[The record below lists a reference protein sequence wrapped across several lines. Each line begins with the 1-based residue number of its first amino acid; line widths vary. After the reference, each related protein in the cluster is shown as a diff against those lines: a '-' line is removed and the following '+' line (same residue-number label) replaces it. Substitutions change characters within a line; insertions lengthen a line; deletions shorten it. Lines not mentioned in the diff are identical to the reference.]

1 MNDKECLVCKV
12 DLFNLEQQIYSV
24 TPEGQK
30 KIASVPLD
38 RVAET
43 LGSLLFMHK
52 SNKIHLFGNEHYLES
67 IVEAIKTS
75 YNYGNDNIEIEVN

>member
-1 MNDKECLVCKV
+1 MNAKECLICKV
-12 DLFNLEQQIYSV
+12 DLFVLDQQIYAA
-24 TPEGQK
+24 TAEGQN

-43 LGSLLFMHK
+43 MGSLSFMQK
-52 SNKIHLFGNEHYLES
+52 INNIHLFGNEEYLNGIAEF
-67 IVEAIKTS
+67 IKTT